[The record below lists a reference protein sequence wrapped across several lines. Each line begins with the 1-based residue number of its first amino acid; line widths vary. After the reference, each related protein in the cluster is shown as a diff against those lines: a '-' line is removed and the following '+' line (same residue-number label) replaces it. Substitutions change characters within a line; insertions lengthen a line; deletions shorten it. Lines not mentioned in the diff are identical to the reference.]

1 MKDEKNKLKYMQN
14 LVREKQTEL
23 GGALQYSKIQDMEN
37 RLLELKKEAFETDK
51 KLLMLE
57 NLRKK

>member
-1 MKDEKNKLKYMQN
+1 LKYMQN

>member
-1 MKDEKNKLKYMQN
+1 
-14 LVREKQTEL
+14 
-23 GGALQYSKIQDMEN
+23 MEN
-37 RLLELKKEAFETDK
+37 RLQELKKEAFETDK